1 MKSRKKL
8 AALAGALLVLAVSV
22 YGQENA
28 KPTADQRTPLKIT
41 IILHEFND
49 KQEIATLPYELSVSA
64 FAGPE
69 KTRGS
74 GRVGTRIPV
83 VTEKGSFTYIDIGT
97 SYDCVVSA
105 LGDGRFRVETTIDR
119 SSVAGPDGKDS
130 RAKAIPAESS
140 ENPRIN
146 SLRLAFDVML
156 RDGESQEAS
165 TATDPLTGHVWK
177 VEVRLKV
184 LKS

>member
-1 MKSRKKL
+1 MKPWGKF
-8 AALAGALLVLAVSV
+8 AAVVGILLVLAVSV
-22 YGQENA
+22 FGQDSS
-28 KPTADQRTPLKIT
+28 KPTPEQRTPLKIT

-49 KQEIATLPYELSVSA
+49 KQEIASLPYELSVSA
-64 FAGPE
+64 KPNGD
-69 KTRGS
+69 TRGS

-83 VTEKGSFTYIDIGT
+83 MTQKEQFTYIDIGT
-97 SYDCVVSA
+97 NYDCTVSA
-105 LGDGRFRVETTIDR
+105 VGDGRFRIETTLDR
-119 SSVAGPDGKDS
+119 SSVSVTDVKEI
-130 RAKAIPAESS
+130 KARSIPAESP

-146 SLRLAFDVML
+146 SLRQSFDVIL

-184 LKS
+184 LK